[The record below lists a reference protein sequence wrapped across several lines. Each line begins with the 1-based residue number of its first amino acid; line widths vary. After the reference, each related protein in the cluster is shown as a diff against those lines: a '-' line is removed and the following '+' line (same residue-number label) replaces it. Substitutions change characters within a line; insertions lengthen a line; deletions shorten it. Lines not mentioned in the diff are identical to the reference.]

1 MYNITHKLSS
11 QLNTTRKQS
20 KRIEQNATKKDK
32 DMGLFQKVEET
43 WKIE

>member
-1 MYNITHKLSS
+1 MYNITLKLIS

-20 KRIEQNATKKDK
+20 KRIGQNATKKDK
-32 DMGLFQKVEET
+32 DMELFQKVEET